1 MVGGGKPAYL
11 PGRQGSYR
19 KRGYMPQLQGH
30 RESLAQAKLR
40 HFFHQLYVSNTWS
53 KCPVS
58 ISGTSYNYD
67 FTISDT
73 LAYGNN
79 LKLLATGKYGVYA
92 GDVNADGNIDET
104 DVNLAKNSSS
114 VFTSG
119 YITYDMNGD
128 GSVDALDLIMVDH
141 KAATFFGTMKPL

>member
-1 MVGGGKPAYL
+1 
-11 PGRQGSYR
+11 
-19 KRGYMPQLQGH
+19 
-30 RESLAQAKLR
+30 
-40 HFFHQLYVSNTWS
+40 
-53 KCPVS
+53 
-58 ISGTSYNYD
+58 
-67 FTISDT
+67 
-73 LAYGNN
+73 
-79 LKLLATGKYGVYA
+79 
-92 GDVNADGNIDET
+92 VNADGNIDET